1 MDEQLHA
8 RREAG
13 GGPATRRRNAASSS
27 FTTSRSYNF
36 AEDRV
41 TGFEA
46 LVRWNS
52 PTRGQVLPAD
62 FIPLAEQ
69 TGLIVPI
76 GEWVLRTACAE
87 AATWPDHV
95 SVAVNLSPGQFKSN
109 RLVAIV
115 RKTLAETGLPP
126 RRLEL
131 EITETVLLRDTEA
144 VLAMLVSL
152 HDLGVR
158 VAMDD
163 FGTGYS
169 SLSYLRRF
177 PFDKIKIDRSF
188 ISELRGASSDA
199 EGTTATSETL
209 LASAKNAAIIVRTII
224 GLGNNLGIATIAE
237 GVETA
242 ERFAQIRRMG
252 CNEVQGYFLSRPRP
266 AAEVEVLRQ
275 RLDATTPLIAAAPR
289 ASPQLVA

>member
-1 MDEQLHA
+1 VFFFFKQKTAYEIHA
-8 RREAG
+8 SDW
-13 GGPATRRRNAASSS
+13 SSDVCS
-27 FTTSRSYNF
+27 S
-36 AEDRV
+36 DL
-41 TGFEA
+41 

-52 PTRGQVLPAD
+52 PTRGQVSPAD

-87 AATWPDHV
+87 AAAWPNHV
-95 SVAVNLSPGQFKSN
+95 GVAANLSPVQVKIK
-109 RLVAIV
+109 RLMMVV
-115 RKTLAETGLPP
+115 RETLEATGLPA

-131 EITETVLLRDTEA
+131 EITESVLLQDTVVVMA
-144 VLAMLVSL
+144 LRRSL

-158 VAMDD
+158 ISMDD

-169 SLSYLRRF
+169 SLNYLLRF

-188 ISELRGASSDA
+188 TSELRGKPGDA
-199 EGTTATSETL
+199 GGTTATSEAL
-209 LASAKNAAIIVRTII
+209 LASARNAAIIVRTIV
-224 GLGNNLGIATIAE
+224 GLGNNLRIATIAE

-242 ERFAQIRRMG
+242 EQFAQIRRMG
-252 CNEVQGYFLSRPRP
+252 CTEVQGYFLSRPRP
-266 AAEVEVLRQ
+266 AAEIEALRQ
-275 RLDATTPLIAAAPR
+275 RLDATMPLIAAAPR